1 MSIHIPVSRSL
12 IENSDFTI
20 VDIRTEPEWKQTG
33 IIQGSHL
40 ITFFD
45 VQGNYDAKAFLKQMD
60 ELAKDDKE
68 IALICRTGNRTGQV
82 ANFMVQ
88 QGYNVK
94 NLDGG
99 VVSLANEGFKFEP
112 YQG

>member
-1 MSIHIPVSRSL
+1 MSIHIPVSTSL

-20 VDIRTEPEWKQTG
+20 VDIRTKPEWIQTG
-33 IIQGSHL
+33 IVKGSHL

-45 VQGNYDAKAFLKQMD
+45 AQGNYDAKDFLKQMD
-60 ELAKDDKE
+60 ELAKEDKE

-82 ANFMVQ
+82 ANFMAQ
-88 QGYNVK
+88 QGYKVK

-99 VVSLANEGFKFEP
+99 VMSLASEGFEFES
-112 YQG
+112 YR

>member
-1 MSIHIPVSRSL
+1 MSIHIPVSKSL

-20 VDIRTEPEWKQTG
+20 VDIRTEPEWRQTG
-33 IIQGSHL
+33 VVKGSHL

-45 VQGNYDAKAFLKQMD
+45 AQGNYDAKAFLKKMD
-60 ELAKDDKE
+60 ELAKEGKE

-82 ANFMVQ
+82 ANFMSQ
-88 QGYNVK
+88 QGYEVK

-99 VVSLANEGFKFEP
+99 VMNLASEGYDFEP
-112 YQG
+112 YPA